1 MNVLIISGG
10 TSNERSVSL
19 KSGVAVGDALRANG
33 HNVSYHDPK
42 FNDLSKI
49 NKRNIDVAFPV
60 THGSHG
66 EDGRLQEELEKL
78 NFAYVGSDSKSSKI
92 CFNKLDLK
100 KKLQKI
106 NILTP
111 KCALANM
118 QSIGNHE
125 LFSSPFVLKPYAEGS
140 SVDTFIEREPEM
152 ADWGKIN
159 DVLLNRYPEML
170 LEELIEGTEITVP
183 ILGSDALPIVEIIPP
198 EGQVFDYDNKYN
210 GLSEELCPP
219 RSISMELQEKAKQLA
234 LRVHK
239 IAGCRHYSRT
249 DMIIDKHN
257 NIYVLETNTLPGMTD
272 ESLFPKSAKAAGISM
287 QELCERLINL
297 ATAH

>member
-1 MNVLIISGG
+1 
-10 TSNERSVSL
+10 
-19 KSGVAVGDALRANG
+19 
-33 HNVSYHDPK
+33 
-42 FNDLSKI
+42 
-49 NKRNIDVAFPV
+49 
-60 THGSHG
+60 
-66 EDGRLQEELEKL
+66 
-78 NFAYVGSDSKSSKI
+78 
-92 CFNKLDLK
+92 
-100 KKLQKI
+100 
-106 NILTP
+106 
-111 KCALANM
+111 
-118 QSIGNHE
+118 
-125 LFSSPFVLKPYAEGS
+125 
-140 SVDTFIEREPEM
+140 M

-297 ATAH
+297 ATTH